1 MASRLAAALLLVL
14 AVAACTSAG
23 PPAGTIPTIEEAQ
36 RHLDEIVRLARAGDF
51 EGVCALGDL
60 NCDNSLEIA
69 GRDAVP
75 PDPPTVVGTRTV
87 PTTSSNGQQSFGGV
101 VFVLCGIDGRGDHYD
116 SEMLVFHDG
125 NGLRA
130 INPVYWGRTR
140 IDSSPQTEPTFAPVS
155 C

>member
-14 AVAACTSAG
+14 AVAACLSAG
-23 PPAGTIPTIEEAQ
+23 PPAGTIPTVEEAQ
-36 RHLDEIVRLARAGDF
+36 GHLDEIVRLARAGDF
-51 EGVCALGDL
+51 EALCALGDA
-60 NCDNSLEIA
+60 NCENSLEFA

-75 PDPPTVVGTRTV
+75 PDPPRIIATRTV
-87 PTTSSNGQQSFGGV
+87 PTTVSNGLQSRGGI
-101 VFVLCGIDGRGDHYD
+101 VFVLCGVDGRGEPYD

-140 IDSSPQTEPTFAPVS
+140 IASGAQTEAFEPVS

>member
-1 MASRLAAALLLVL
+1 MGPRLTAALLLVL
-14 AVAACTSAG
+14 AVAACTTAG
-23 PPAGTIPTIEEAQ
+23 PAAGTIPTIEEAQ

-51 EGVCALGDL
+51 EGLCALGDG
-60 NCDNSLEIA
+60 NCERILEMA

-75 PDPPTVVGTRTV
+75 PDPPSVVGTRTV

-140 IDSSPQTEPTFAPVS
+140 IASSPQTESTFEPVA